1 MTACRHARKGVV
13 TSRPGDGSCSHAPV
27 CARPECI
34 AEALAWAARWTG
46 KPATHVFDLER
57 SAS

>member
-13 TSRPGDGSCSHAPV
+13 TSRPGNGSCSHAPV
-27 CARPECI
+27 CERPECI
-34 AEALAWAARWTG
+34 AEAIAWAKRWTG
-46 KPATHVFDLER
+46 QAAHHTPDLER

>member
-1 MTACRHARKGVV
+1 MTPCHHAPTGVV

-27 CARPECI
+27 CERPECI

-46 KPATHVFDLER
+46 KPAHLVPDLER

>member
-1 MTACRHARKGVV
+1 MTVCNHAPKGVV
-13 TSRPGDGSCSHAPV
+13 TSRPGNGSCSHAPV
-27 CARPECI
+27 CERPECI

-46 KPATHVFDLER
+46 TTANHQPNLTR

>member
-27 CARPECI
+27 CERPECI
-34 AEALAWAARWTG
+34 AEALAWATRMSGVPARHT
-46 KPATHVFDLER
+46 PDLER